1 MKGLWVYVQ
10 CKVYISLRD
19 YGAYRICTVV
29 FGTFCQY
36 SYYKKSTV
44 GADKKKTTFYQ
55 SYLFLRSEERVYLL
69 FLNFLYSF
77 QPNTIPS
84 KTPAPVFNSPENRL
98 DGKLVVNEDGDVPN
112 N

>member
-1 MKGLWVYVQ
+1 MFCVKYILFYTFVERNDFVLWF
-10 CKVYISLRD
+10 L
-19 YGAYRICTVV
+19 
-29 FGTFCQY
+29 GTFCQC
-36 SYYKKSTV
+36 SCYKKSTV
-44 GADKKKTTFYQ
+44 GANKKRQPSIKVIF
-55 SYLFLRSEERVYLL
+55 FLRSEERVYLL

>member
-1 MKGLWVYVQ
+1 MLRVKYILFYTFMERNDFVLRGLLAFFQ
-10 CKVYISLRD
+10 CS
-19 YGAYRICTVV
+19 CH
-29 FGTFCQY
+29 
-36 SYYKKSTV
+36 KKSTV
-44 GADKKKTTFYQ
+44 GEDKKKTTFYQ

-112 N
+112 S

>member
-1 MKGLWVYVQ
+1 MFCVKYILSYTFMERNDFVLW
-10 CKVYISLRD
+10 
-19 YGAYRICTVV
+19 
-29 FGTFCQY
+29 FWGTFCQY
-36 SYYKKSTV
+36 SCYKKSTV

-77 QPNTIPS
+77 QPNNIPS
-84 KTPAPVFNSPENRL
+84 KTPAPVLNNPENRL

-112 N
+112 S

>member
-1 MKGLWVYVQ
+1 MFYVKYILFYTFVERNDFVLWF
-10 CKVYISLRD
+10 LR
-19 YGAYRICTVV
+19 
-29 FGTFCQY
+29 TFCQY
-36 SYYKKSTV
+36 SCYKKSTV

-55 SYLFLRSEERVYLL
+55 SYLFLRNEERVYLL
-69 FLNFLYSF
+69 FLNFLYRF

-84 KTPAPVFNSPENRL
+84 KTPAPVLNNPENRL

>member
-1 MKGLWVYVQ
+1 MLRVKYILFYTFMERNGFVLWF
-10 CKVYISLRD
+10 LE
-19 YGAYRICTVV
+19 
-29 FGTFCQY
+29 TFCQC
-36 SYYKKSTV
+36 SCYKKSTV

-55 SYLFLRSEERVYLL
+55 SYLFLRSERGIYLL

-84 KTPAPVFNSPENRL
+84 KTPAPVLNNPENRL

-112 N
+112 S

>member
-1 MKGLWVYVQ
+1 MFCVKYILLYAIMERNDFVLWFLGHSVSIPVIRNQ
-10 CKVYISLRD
+10 QW
-19 YGAYRICTVV
+19 GRI
-29 FGTFCQY
+29 
-36 SYYKKSTV
+36 
-44 GADKKKTTFYQ
+44 KKKTTFYQ

>member
-1 MKGLWVYVQ
+1 MFCVK
-10 CKVYISLRD
+10 YILFYTFMERNDLVLRD
-19 YGAYRICTVV
+19 FWHSFSVPVIRNQQWGRI
-29 FGTFCQY
+29 
-36 SYYKKSTV
+36 KKRQPSIKV
-44 GADKKKTTFYQ
+44 IF
-55 SYLFLRSEERVYLL
+55 FLRSEERVYLL

>member
-1 MKGLWVYVQ
+1 MFRVKYMLFYTFMERNDFVLW
-10 CKVYISLRD
+10 
-19 YGAYRICTVV
+19 
-29 FGTFCQY
+29 FWGTFCQCFC
-36 SYYKKSTV
+36 YKKSTV

-84 KTPAPVFNSPENRL
+84 KTPAPVLNNPENRW

-112 N
+112 S